1 MHNILFDSV
10 NKTADFDIHDQ
21 AELDL
26 LIKGISELIRKQELK
41 TVTKSSRDIVPKME
55 YDTLKRYVELK
66 GLVKVGVIRL
76 TAQQMYDLESAIN
89 EGIVKYEKEVT
100 DSPEDDMLAEMK
112 SFKRMIHNVLRT
124 DVLKR

>member
-1 MHNILFDSV
+1 MHNVFFDPV
-10 NKTADFDIHDQ
+10 NKTADFEIHDQ

-66 GLVKVGVIRL
+66 GLVKVGGIRL
-76 TAQQMYDLESAIN
+76 NAQQMYDLENAIN
-89 EGIVKYEKEVT
+89 EGIGKHEKEVT
-100 DSPEDDMLAEMK
+100 DSPEDDTLAEMK

>member
-89 EGIVKYEKEVT
+89 EGTVKYEKEVT